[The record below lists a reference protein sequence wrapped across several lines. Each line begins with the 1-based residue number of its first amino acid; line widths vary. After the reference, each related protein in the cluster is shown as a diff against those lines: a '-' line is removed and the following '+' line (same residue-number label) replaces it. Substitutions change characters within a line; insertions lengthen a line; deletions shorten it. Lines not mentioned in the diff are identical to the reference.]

1 MPTSAAAR
9 VWTDPDVLSS
19 SPARSSPSLILE
31 PRVSAP
37 ARPADVVEALVE
49 RARSE
54 GRLSLDQLR
63 TSFDAAGI
71 GPTEARAV
79 LRELSEQ
86 GAVVMSDDLAA
97 AKPVRTRR
105 AAAKSPSTK
114 PSVARPAKRAA
125 GPQETRPAGR
135 TVADGPAVEPL
146 VEEHTVSV
154 QTAPDLVVDLTAVEA
169 TAAAAPAKPAR
180 SRAKAAPKA
189 AVAAPAKAVP
199 AKQTKAEAEAAVL
212 EAAQPDGDTVF
223 AEPVAA
229 PVVVAE
235 EDKPLALDE
244 PPPGIDLVKAYL
256 REIGRVALLTAEM
269 EVDLAKRIEAGLF
282 ATEKLRQHNA
292 GETKIPAAMRRDL
305 VEIERDGEVAK
316 RHLLEANLRL
326 VVSLAKRYQGRGLDL
341 LDLVQEGNLGLV
353 RAVEKFDYA
362 KGYKFSTYATWWIR
376 QALQRA
382 LADQGR
388 TIRVPVHM
396 AELITKVTRTRRD
409 LTQSLGREPLS
420 EELGE
425 PLGMTAE
432 KVEEI
437 LRYGRDTLSLHA
449 PVGDDD
455 AVLGDFIH
463 DTDSLDPQAAVE
475 MQMLQGQLSEV
486 LDSLPERSA
495 IVMRMRFGLEDGRA
509 RTLDEVGRHLGLTRE
524 RIRQIERDTLA
535 EIRAG
540 GRADALRE
548 YVA

>member
-1 MPTSAAAR
+1 M
-9 VWTDPDVLSS
+9 
-19 SPARSSPSLILE
+19 
-31 PRVSAP
+31 SAP
-37 ARPADVVEALVE
+37 ARPADVTEALVE
-49 RARSE
+49 RSRTE
-54 GRLSLDQLR
+54 GRLSLEQLR
-63 TSFDAAGI
+63 AAFDLAGI
-71 GPTEARAV
+71 GPAEAKAV
-79 LRELSEQ
+79 LRELAQ
-86 GAVVMSDDLAA
+86 DGAVLKSEELAA
-97 AKPVRTRR
+97 LDKAAPRSRTK
-105 AAAKSPSTK
+105 ASA
-114 PSVARPAKRAA
+114 ARPAKRATS
-125 GPQETRPAGR
+125 PQETRPAGR
-135 TVADGPAVEPL
+135 TVLSGAPTESPVEDLMTVTSVPAQP
-146 VEEHTVSV
+146 
-154 QTAPDLVVDLTAVEA
+154 
-169 TAAAAPAKPAR
+169 AAATQPKAAAKPAT
-180 SRAKAAPKA
+180 KA
-189 AVAAPAKAVP
+189 AVAKAAKA
-199 AKQTKAEAEAAVL
+199 AKAATAEVAPKPVRQTKEEAAAAVAEAAL
-212 EAAQPDGDTVF
+212 PDGDTVF
-223 AEPVAA
+223 AEPAAA
-229 PVVVAE
+229 PAVVPD

-282 ATEKLRQHNA
+282 ATEKLRQHTA
-292 GETKIPAAMRRDL
+292 GETKIAAAMRRDL
-305 VEIERDGEVAK
+305 VEIERDGGVAK

-409 LTQSLGREPLS
+409 LTQSLGREPS
-420 EELGE
+420 SAEIGE
-425 PLGMTAE
+425 PLAMTAE

-437 LRYGRDTLSLHA
+437 LRHGRDTLSLQA
-449 PVGDDD
+449 PVGDDE
-455 AVLGDFIH
+455 AVLGDFIT
-463 DTDSLDPQAAVE
+463 DTDSIDPQAAVE
-475 MQMLQGQLSEV
+475 TQMLHGQLSEV

-495 IVMRMRFGLEDGRA
+495 IVMRMRFGLEDGRP

>member
-1 MPTSAAAR
+1 MT
-9 VWTDPDVLSS
+9 
-19 SPARSSPSLILE
+19 
-31 PRVSAP
+31 AP
-37 ARPADVVEALVE
+37 ARPADLVE
-49 RARSE
+49 TLVARSHSE
-54 GRLSLDQLR
+54 GPLSLEQLR
-63 TSFDAAGI
+63 SAFDAADM
-71 GPTEARAV
+71 GPSEARAV
-79 LRELSEQ
+79 LRSLTEQ
-86 GAVVMSDDLAA
+86 GAVLG
-97 AKPVRTRR
+97 PVPEAERPSSRARRTSR
-105 AAAKSPSTK
+105 AS
-114 PSVARPAKRAA
+114 AA
-125 GPQETRPAGR
+125 GPVQRASTPQDKRPAGR
-135 TVADGPAVEPL
+135 TVGSTALPAHSTTEPVDETGEDL
-146 VEEHTVSV
+146 SVLTETVRPS
-154 QTAPDLVVDLTAVEA
+154 A
-169 TAAAAPAKPAR
+169 TAEAPAPAAGKAPRAARKAPARSAAKKAVVADASGETAGADARTAKAAAPA
-180 SRAKAAPKA
+180 APKQTKEQAAA
-189 AVAAPAKAVP
+189 AVA
-199 AKQTKAEAEAAVL
+199 EAAL
-212 EAAQPDGDTVF
+212 PDGDTVF
-223 AEPVAA
+223 AEPAVAV
-229 PVVVAE
+229 PVSD

-269 EVDLAKRIEAGLF
+269 EVDLAKRIEAGLY
-282 ATEKLRQHNA
+282 ATYKLRQHTL
-292 GETKIPAAMRRDL
+292 GEEKIAAAMRRDL
-305 VEIERDGEVAK
+305 LEIERDGEVAK

-409 LTQSLGREPLS
+409 LTQSLGREPSS
-420 EELGE
+420 EEIGE
-425 PLGMTAE
+425 PLAMTAD

-437 LRYGRDTLSLHA
+437 LRHGRDTLSLQA
-449 PVGDDD
+449 PVGDDE

-463 DTDSLDPQAAVE
+463 DVDSIDPQAAVE
-475 MQMLQGQLSEV
+475 TQMLHGQLSEV

-495 IVMRMRFGLEDGRA
+495 IVMRMRFGLEDGRP
-509 RTLDEVGRHLGLTRE
+509 RTLDEVGRFLGLTRE

>member
-1 MPTSAAAR
+1 MP
-9 VWTDPDVLSS
+9 
-19 SPARSSPSLILE
+19 
-31 PRVSAP
+31 AP
-37 ARPADVVEALVE
+37 ARPADVVETLV
-49 RARSE
+49 ARSSAE
-54 GRLSLDQLR
+54 GPLSLEQLR
-63 TSFDAAGI
+63 TAFDDAGI
-71 GPTEARAV
+71 GPAEARSV
-79 LRELSEQ
+79 LRSLSEQ
-86 GAVVMSDDLAA
+86 GAVLGSEQERPAA
-97 AKPVRTRR
+97 RARRT
-105 AAAKSPSTK
+105 TK
-114 PSVARPAKRAA
+114 TSAARPVKRVA

-135 TVADGPAVEPL
+135 TVPTSLTDEPADPSGEDNAVP
-146 VEEHTVSV
+146 T
-154 QTAPDLVVDLTAVEA
+154 QTA
-169 TAAAAPAKPAR
+169 K
-180 SRAKAAPKA
+180 
-189 AVAAPAKAVP
+189 APAKAAAP
-199 AKQTKAEAEAAVL
+199 KSAPKQTKEEAAAAVAEAAL
-212 EAAQPDGDTVF
+212 PEGDTVF
-223 AEPVAA
+223 AEPAA
-229 PVVVAE
+229 PAVVLE

-282 ATEKLRQHNA
+282 ATEKLRQHAA

-305 VEIERDGEVAK
+305 VEIEKDGEVAK

-409 LTQSLGREPLS
+409 LTQSLGREPSS
-420 EELGE
+420 EEIGE
-425 PLGMTAE
+425 PLAMTAE

-437 LRYGRDTLSLHA
+437 LRHGRDTLSLQA
-449 PVGDDD
+449 PVGDDE

-463 DTDSLDPQAAVE
+463 DVDSIDPQAAVE
-475 MQMLQGQLSEV
+475 TQMLHGQLTEV
-486 LDSLPERSA
+486 LDALPERSA
-495 IVMRMRFGLEDGRA
+495 IVMRMRFGLEDGKP
-509 RTLDEVGRHLGLTRE
+509 RTLDEVGRFLGLTRE

>member
-1 MPTSAAAR
+1 MP
-9 VWTDPDVLSS
+9 
-19 SPARSSPSLILE
+19 
-31 PRVSAP
+31 AP
-37 ARPADVVEALVE
+37 ARPADVVETLV
-49 RARSE
+49 ARSQSE
-54 GRLSLDQLR
+54 GPLSLEQLR
-63 TSFDAAGI
+63 SAFDAAGI
-71 GPTEARAV
+71 GPAEARSV
-79 LRELSEQ
+79 LRSLSEQ
-86 GAVVMSDDLAA
+86 GAVLGSEAERPAA
-97 AKPVRTRR
+97 RARRT
-105 AAAKSPSTK
+105 TK
-114 PSVARPAKRAA
+114 TSVARPAKRAA

-135 TVADGPAVEPL
+135 TVPTTVSADPSGEDIAVPTQTAVKAPAV
-146 VEEHTVSV
+146 
-154 QTAPDLVVDLTAVEA
+154 AKA
-169 TAAAAPAKPAR
+169 AAAAPKPV
-180 SRAKAAPKA
+180 KQTKEEAAA
-189 AVAAPAKAVP
+189 AVA
-199 AKQTKAEAEAAVL
+199 EAAL
-212 EAAQPDGDTVF
+212 PDGDTVF
-223 AEPVAA
+223 AEPAAA
-229 PVVVAE
+229 PAVVSD

-256 REIGRVALLTAEM
+256 REIGRVALLTAEL

-282 ATEKLRQHNA
+282 ATEKLRQHAA
-292 GETKIPAAMRRDL
+292 GETKIAAAMRRDL
-305 VEIERDGEVAK
+305 VEIEKDGEIAK

-409 LTQSLGREPLS
+409 LTQSLGREPSS
-420 EELGE
+420 EEIGE
-425 PLGMTAE
+425 PLAMTAE

-437 LRYGRDTLSLHA
+437 LRHGRDTLSLQA
-449 PVGDDD
+449 PVGDDE

-463 DTDSLDPQAAVE
+463 DVDSIDPQAAVE
-475 MQMLQGQLSEV
+475 TQMLHGQLSEV

-495 IVMRMRFGLEDGRA
+495 IVMRMRFGLEDGRP

>member
-1 MPTSAAAR
+1 M
-9 VWTDPDVLSS
+9 
-19 SPARSSPSLILE
+19 
-31 PRVSAP
+31 SAP
-37 ARPADVVEALVE
+37 ARPAEVVEALVE
-49 RARSE
+49 RSRAE
-54 GRLSLDQLR
+54 GRLSMEQLR
-63 TSFDAAGI
+63 TAFDAAGI
-71 GPTEARAV
+71 GPSEARNV
-79 LRELSEQ
+79 LRQHSEQ
-86 GAVVMSDDLAA
+86 GAVLATDEKAPTRARRTTKAA
-97 AKPVRTRR
+97 A
-105 AAAKSPSTK
+105 
-114 PSVARPAKRAA
+114 ARPTKRTA

-135 TVADGPAVEPL
+135 TVTSGISTHTAAEEPDVTATIAD
-146 VEEHTVSV
+146 
-154 QTAPDLVVDLTAVEA
+154 PDLTVTA
-169 TAAAAPAKPAR
+169 TATTPAT
-180 SRAKAAPKA
+180 KATK
-189 AVAAPAKAVP
+189 AVAAKAPAKAP
-199 AKQTKAEAEAAVL
+199 ATKAAATKAVAPKATAAKAVAAKSVAPKAKPKPKAKVVADPADPVVVKEPIRKQTKEEAAAAVAEAAL
-212 EAAQPDGDTVF
+212 PDSDTVF
-223 AEPVAA
+223 AEPVV
-229 PVVVAE
+229 PVTVSD

-282 ATEKLRQHNA
+282 ANEKMRLSGL
-292 GETKIPAAMRRDL
+292 GELKLAAAMKRDFA
-305 VEIERDGEVAK
+305 EIIRDGEVAK

-409 LTQSLGREPLS
+409 LTQSLGREPTT

-425 PLGMTAE
+425 PLGMTAA

-437 LRYGRDTLSLHA
+437 LRHGRDTLSLQA
-449 PVGDDD
+449 PVGDDE
-455 AVLGDFIH
+455 AVLGDFIT
-463 DTDSLDPQAAVE
+463 DTDSIDPQAAVE
-475 MQMLQGQLSEV
+475 TQMLHGQLSEV

-495 IVMRMRFGLEDGRA
+495 IVMRMRFGLEDGRP

>member
-1 MPTSAAAR
+1 M
-9 VWTDPDVLSS
+9 
-19 SPARSSPSLILE
+19 
-31 PRVSAP
+31 SAP
-37 ARPADVVEALVE
+37 ARPADVTEALVE
-49 RARSE
+49 RSRTE

-63 TSFDAAGI
+63 SAFAEAGI
-71 GPTEARAV
+71 GPVEAKAV
-79 LRELSEQ
+79 LRQLAQ
-86 GAVVMSDDLAA
+86 DGAVITSEELAA
-97 AKPVRTRR
+97 LDK
-105 AAAKSPSTK
+105 AAPRSRSKASA
-114 PSVARPAKRAA
+114 ARPAKRATS
-125 GPQETRPAGR
+125 PQETRPAGR
-135 TVADGPAVEPL
+135 TVLSGAPTESL
-146 VEEHTVSV
+146 VEEHMTVTSV
-154 QTAPDLVVDLTAVEA
+154 PGELPPAAQEPAAKPPTK
-169 TAAAAPAKPAR
+169 AAAAKAVKA
-180 SRAKAAPKA
+180 AKAATAEAGPKPVRQTKEEAAA
-189 AVAAPAKAVP
+189 AVA
-199 AKQTKAEAEAAVL
+199 EAAL
-212 EAAQPDGDTVF
+212 PDGDTVF
-223 AEPVAA
+223 AEPATA
-229 PVVVAE
+229 PAVVPD

-292 GETKIPAAMRRDL
+292 GETKIAAAMRRDL
-305 VEIERDGEVAK
+305 VEIERDGGVAK

-409 LTQSLGREPLS
+409 LTQSLGREPTS
-420 EELGE
+420 AEIGE
-425 PLGMTAE
+425 PLAMTAE

-437 LRYGRDTLSLHA
+437 LRHGRDTLSLQA
-449 PVGDDD
+449 PVGDDE
-455 AVLGDFIH
+455 AVLGDFIT
-463 DTDSLDPQAAVE
+463 DTDSIDPQAAVE
-475 MQMLQGQLSEV
+475 TQMLHGQLSEV

-495 IVMRMRFGLEDGRA
+495 IVMRMRFGLEDGRP

>member
-1 MPTSAAAR
+1 M
-9 VWTDPDVLSS
+9 
-19 SPARSSPSLILE
+19 
-31 PRVSAP
+31 SAP
-37 ARPADVVEALVE
+37 ARPADVVETLV
-49 RARSE
+49 ARSHSE
-54 GRLSLDQLR
+54 GPLSLEQLR
-63 TSFDAAGI
+63 SAFDDAGI
-71 GPTEARAV
+71 GPSEARAV
-79 LRELSEQ
+79 LRSLTEQ
-86 GAVVMSDDLAA
+86 GAVLAA
-97 AKPVRTRR
+97 SPDAERPATRARRTAKT
-105 AAAKSPSTK
+105 T
-114 PSVARPAKRAA
+114 VARPAKRAA
-125 GPQETRPAGR
+125 GPQEKRPAGR
-135 TVADGPAVEPL
+135 TVTTSTPEPAVPSGEDLPVL
-146 VEEHTVSV
+146 TE
-154 QTAPDLVVDLTAVEA
+154 TAPSAPVKTTVKTTAKKKAAAPVEPA
-169 TAAAAPAKPAR
+169 DKAVKPVKQTKEEAAAAI
-180 SRAKAAPKA
+180 
-189 AVAAPAKAVP
+189 
-199 AKQTKAEAEAAVL
+199 AEAAL
-212 EAAQPDGDTVF
+212 PDSDTVF
-223 AEPVAA
+223 AEPAA
-229 PVVVAE
+229 PVVVAD

-282 ATEKLRQHNA
+282 ATYKLKQHTS
-292 GETKIPAAMRRDL
+292 GETKIAAAMRRDL

-409 LTQSLGREPLS
+409 LTQSLGREPSS
-420 EELGE
+420 EEIGE
-425 PLGMTAE
+425 PLAMTAE

-437 LRYGRDTLSLHA
+437 LRHGRDTLSLQA
-449 PVGDDD
+449 PVGDDE

-463 DTDSLDPQAAVE
+463 DVDSIDPQAAVE
-475 MQMLQGQLSEV
+475 TQMLHGQLSEV
-486 LDSLPERSA
+486 LDALPERSA
-495 IVMRMRFGLEDGRA
+495 IVMRMRFGLEDGRP
-509 RTLDEVGRHLGLTRE
+509 RTLDEVGRFLGLTRE

>member
-1 MPTSAAAR
+1 M
-9 VWTDPDVLSS
+9 
-19 SPARSSPSLILE
+19 
-31 PRVSAP
+31 SAP
-37 ARPADVVEALVE
+37 TRPADVTETSVE
-49 RARSE
+49 RAFDTRRTTKQSAARPAQRAVAPKE
-54 GRLSLDQLR
+54 RRPSGRTVVSGGTAESSLEEPVTPAAPVLR
-63 TSFDAAGI
+63 PPAALVQSTVQSAKRGSARKPAAAAAPPAVPAAAGP
-71 GPTEARAV
+71 GK
-79 LRELSEQ
+79 
-86 GAVVMSDDLAA
+86 GAA
-97 AKPVRTRR
+97 AKP
-105 AAAKSPSTK
+105 
-114 PSVARPAKRAA
+114 
-125 GPQETRPAGR
+125 GR
-135 TVADGPAVEPL
+135 QSK
-146 VEEHTVSV
+146 EE
-154 QTAPDLVVDLTAVEA
+154 
-169 TAAAAPAKPAR
+169 AAAA
-180 SRAKAAPKA
+180 
-189 AVAAPAKAVP
+189 V
-199 AKQTKAEAEAAVL
+199 AEAAL
-212 EAAQPDGDTVF
+212 PDGDTVF
-223 AEPVAA
+223 AEPVAVA
-229 PVVVAE
+229 PVPE

-256 REIGRVALLTAEM
+256 REIGRVALLTAEL

-282 ATEKLRQHNA
+282 STEKLRRHAA
-292 GETKIPAAMRRDL
+292 GEVKIPAAMRRDL
-305 VEIERDGEVAK
+305 VEIERDGDVAK

-409 LTQSLGREPLS
+409 LTQSLGREPS
-420 EELGE
+420 SGEIGE
-425 PLGMTAE
+425 PLAMTAE

-437 LRYGRDTLSLHA
+437 LRHGRDTLSLQA
-449 PVGDDD
+449 PVGDDE
-455 AVLGDFIH
+455 AVLGDFIT
-463 DTDSLDPQAAVE
+463 DTDSIDPQAAVE
-475 MQMLQGQLSEV
+475 TQMLHGQLSEV
-486 LDSLPERSA
+486 LASLPERSA
-495 IVMRMRFGLEDGRA
+495 IVMRMRFGLEDGRP